1 MSPVSVTSPPETE
14 TVTPVMPYLA
24 SAAETSVLSFVSSET
39 GGGVA
44 LITGGLTVR
53 LFVTDLTPSTLLA
66 SCSAFDLSASLLTV
80 PASVTTPLDAV
91 TVTLASAGSE
101 ASFALTLAARVA
113 SSGPLLQAAIA
124 PTSKMLIPTD
134 RTLVDNLIIRF
145 SFSIGGSSTYFLAL
159 LDKRG
164 DDLAEGRALDHRHV
178 NDVDARGELSEF
190 IMLMPLSTP
199 RDN

>member
-1 MSPVSVTSPPETE
+1 
-14 TVTPVMPYLA
+14 
-24 SAAETSVLSFVSSET
+24 
-39 GGGVA
+39 
-44 LITGGLTVR
+44 
-53 LFVTDLTPSTLLA
+53 
-66 SCSAFDLSASLLTV
+66 
-80 PASVTTPLDAV
+80 
-91 TVTLASAGSE
+91 
-101 ASFALTLAARVA
+101 
-113 SSGPLLQAAIA
+113 
-124 PTSKMLIPTD
+124 MLIPTD

-199 RDN
+199 RDNCIAIITYTADYGRVSKQRYWLPDRPLS